1 MRLHRNI
8 HFLLLFLTC
17 LVLVSDLQAQREAS
31 VEPVINQIKVKFQ
44 GFQPVSD
51 QYVRGNVQLRTG
63 MNYNST
69 LVDQSIRSL
78 YATNQF
84 EYIEVK
90 VEQADEGKVDVIFI
104 IIPKYTIGKIE
115 FNGNNKFSP
124 ERLSSKGE
132 IDSGIPL
139 DEYLVSQAAE
149 KIQEYFVEKHYPD
162 ALVDYRIS
170 KNDETGYA
178 TVTYDIESGAK
189 FKIAEIKFTG
199 VTAFNAKK

>member
-90 VEQADEGKVDVIFI
+90 VEQADEGKVDVIFVI
-104 IIPKYTIGKIE
+104 VP
-115 FNGNNKFSP
+115 
-124 ERLSSKGE
+124 
-132 IDSGIPL
+132 
-139 DEYLVSQAAE
+139 
-149 KIQEYFVEKHYPD
+149 
-162 ALVDYRIS
+162 
-170 KNDETGYA
+170 
-178 TVTYDIESGAK
+178 
-189 FKIAEIKFTG
+189 
-199 VTAFNAKK
+199 